1 MCNIKNKMKQTEEK
15 KEIKT
20 ESKTQVI
27 KELKLID
34 AAGKTLGRVAS
45 NASLFL
51 MGKNNAAYQRHI
63 YSGYPVK
70 IINASKIKIT
80 PKKLSEIQH
89 LRYSGYPGGL
99 KIMKASYTVKTKG
112 YAELMKLAIFQML
125 PDNKLRKIMMTGL
138 IIEN

>member
-1 MCNIKNKMKQTEEK
+1 MKKTEVKTELTTEVK
-15 KEIKT
+15 KEAKT
-20 ESKTQVI
+20 ELI

-45 NASLFL
+45 NAALFL
-51 MGKNNAAYQRHI
+51 MGKNNAAYQRHT

-89 LRYSGYPGGL
+89 LRYSGRPGGL

-112 YAELMKLAIFQML
+112 YPELMKLAIFQML
-125 PDNKLRKIMMTGL
+125 PDNKLRKTMMTGL

>member
-1 MCNIKNKMKQTEEK
+1 MKKTEVKTELTTEVK
-15 KEIKT
+15 KEAKT
-20 ESKTQVI
+20 ALI

-34 AAGKTLGRVAS
+34 AQGKTLGRVAS

-99 KIMKASYTVKTKG
+99 TVMKASYTVKTKG